1 MLRAQGITAIS
12 SLRQPCREAQRPM
25 SMSTMSAANNP
36 VGMPATRAH
45 LTATAVRSLPVPATG
60 LIWVCIVAR
69 TPVRSGIFSPDQCLG
84 QPWYNNTE

>member
-36 VGMPATRAH
+36 VGMHAISCSSYGYCGAQFACPCY
-45 LTATAVRSLPVPATG
+45 RS
-60 LIWVCIVAR
+60 
-69 TPVRSGIFSPDQCLG
+69 DLG
-84 QPWYNNTE
+84 MHRGTHACSIRDLFAGPMLGSALVQ